1 VNSWLNDD
9 PNKGARM
16 SSMVKR
22 DTQFFFPTVVSVV
35 KLPDADALN
44 VKLLSAIEGVRARYK
59 DEGSDP
65 WSEFFTTYKSQNQLY
80 ELAGFEDLI
89 QHVQRESEEFA
100 KFLGLDAPLYFT
112 GCWLNV
118 YGPGHSQ
125 DLHVHSQQVISG
137 TYYVKAPP
145 GTPGLSVFSPFS
157 EVMLDAPIATPNEM
171 NAKFLEIPAVAG
183 ELILFRSWT
192 RHCVR
197 ANRSP
202 HERISLAFNLSV

>member
-1 VNSWLNDD
+1 
-9 PNKGARM
+9 M
-16 SSMVKR
+16 SNAVKR
-22 DTQFFFPTVVSVV
+22 DTQYFFPTVVSVV
-35 KLPDADALN
+35 KLPNAEALN
-44 VKLLSAIEGVRARYK
+44 AKLMNAIDGVRTRYK
-59 DEGSDP
+59 DQGSDP

-80 ELAGFEDLI
+80 ELAGFEELTR
-89 QHVQRESEEFA
+89 HLQRESDEFA
-100 KFLGLDAPLYFT
+100 KFLGLEVPLYFT

-125 DLHVHSQQVISG
+125 DLHVHSQQIISG
-137 TYYVKAPP
+137 CYYVKAPP
-145 GTPGLSVFSPFS
+145 GVPGLSVFSPFS
-157 EVMLDAPIATPNEM
+157 EVMLDAPIAMPNEL

-183 ELILFRSWT
+183 ELILFRSWM